1 MGVTKKFLQ
10 SIEIPDNKIEPILEE
25 HANAIAGLTADR
37 DKYKEQA
44 ERLAGVEKE
53 LVKAQTK
60 VEDYEA
66 LQESLKKIRTEFND
80 YKADVEAKN
89 TRTMKEKAYSKLLS
103 EAGVP
108 EKRHEKIIKVTDLSD
123 LEIDE
128 NGSAKDKKKHIDSI
142 KAEWAD
148 FVITQTEKGADVANP
163 PTNTGGS
170 TFEKMSLADK
180 MAFANAN
187 PDNAEV
193 KAYLND

>member
-1 MGVTKKFLQ
+1 MALTKKFLQ
-10 SIEIPDNKIEPILEE
+10 SIEIPDNKIDSIFEE
-25 HANAIAGLTADR
+25 HAASISGITAER

-53 LVKAQTK
+53 LVKAQAK

-66 LQESLKKIRTEFND
+66 VQESLKKIRTEFAD
-80 YKADVEAKN
+80 FKAGVESKN
-89 TRTMKEKAYSKLLS
+89 LQSLKEKAYSKVLS
-103 EAGVP
+103 RAGIP
-108 EKRHEKIIKVTDLSD
+108 EKRHGAIIRVTDFSKIEL
-123 LEIDE
+123 DE
-128 NGSAKDKKKHIDSI
+128 DNNIKDGKKHVYEAKDV
-142 KAEWAD
+142 WAD
-148 FVITQTEKGADVANP
+148 FVVTQIAKGADVANP

-170 TFEKMSLADK
+170 TFEKMSLAEK